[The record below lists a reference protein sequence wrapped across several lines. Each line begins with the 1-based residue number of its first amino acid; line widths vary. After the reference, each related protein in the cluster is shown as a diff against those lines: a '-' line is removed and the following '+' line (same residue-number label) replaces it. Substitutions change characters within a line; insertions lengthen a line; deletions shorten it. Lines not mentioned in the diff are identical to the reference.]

1 MNAMSPDAEA
11 LRLRRVLRDLV
22 ALSTIPAA
30 WVGRAPSA
38 IASGLADV
46 MAKLLDLDFVF
57 VRLCCPEGGVP
68 VEAALG
74 SAWHGFPKWLE
85 QRLCAGGSLSH
96 REIIPHVGG
105 ARQLCRGVIIPVG
118 FNGEGGLIAAAC
130 ARADFPD
137 QTDELLLSKATN
149 HAVTAL
155 QSARLIQERRRA
167 EEALR
172 QSNEQ
177 LAKASRLKS
186 QFLARMSHELRTP
199 MNSIIGFSDLLA
211 EEAEGPL
218 GESYMDYVLHIRE
231 GARHL
236 LSLINDVLDLA
247 KIEAGRLELCCGNIN
262 VADHLAEVL
271 RAAKSLPGAS
281 KLLFASHPPKEL
293 YAYADRT
300 RFKQIFYN
308 LLSNAVKFTPE
319 GGTISIEAVGQS
331 ECVAIAVADTGVGI
345 PAGEQQAIFNEFHQV
360 SATARGVKEGTGL
373 GLAITK
379 LLVELHGGG
388 IRVESEPGKG
398 SRFTVTLPSGC
409 SKHQEAAGFD
419 RVRENTRF
427 QTRTLEALPLE

>member
-1 MNAMSPDAEA
+1 MYADAEV
-11 LRLRRVLRDLV
+11 LRLRRALRDLV
-22 ALSTIPAA
+22 ALSAIPPA

-38 IASGLADV
+38 IAAGLADV
-46 MAKLLDLDFVF
+46 LVKLLDLDFIF
-57 VRLCCPEGGVP
+57 VRLRDPEGGAS
-68 VEAALG
+68 VEAAFG
-74 SAWHGFPKWLE
+74 NQWNASPEWLE
-85 QRLCAGGSLSH
+85 RRLRAAGSLSH
-96 REIIPHVGG
+96 REIIPDVGSAG
-105 ARQLCRGVIIPVG
+105 QPCRAVIIPVG
-118 FNGEGGLIAAAC
+118 FEGEGGLVAAAC
-130 ARADFPD
+130 DRAGFPD
-137 QTDELLLSKATN
+137 QIDELLLSMSAN

-211 EEAEGPL
+211 EEAEGSL
-218 GESYMDYVLHIRE
+218 GESYRDYVLHIRE

-247 KIEAGRLELCCGNIN
+247 KIEAGRLELCCSDIN

-271 RAAKSLPGAS
+271 SAVKSLPGAS
-281 KLLFASHPPKEL
+281 RLLFASQPPREL

-345 PAGEQQAIFNEFHQV
+345 PAGEQHAIFNEFHQV
-360 SATARGVKEGTGL
+360 SATTRGVKEGTGL

-388 IRVESEPGKG
+388 IRVESELGKG

-409 SKHQEAAGFD
+409 SKHQEAAGRD
-419 RVRENTRF
+419 RVREHIGT
-427 QTRTLEALPLE
+427 QTRTLETLPLE